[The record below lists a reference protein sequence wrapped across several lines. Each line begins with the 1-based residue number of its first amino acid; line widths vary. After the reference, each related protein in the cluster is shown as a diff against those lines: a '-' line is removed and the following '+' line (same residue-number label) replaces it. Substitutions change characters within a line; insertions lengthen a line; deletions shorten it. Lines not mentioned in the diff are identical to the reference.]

1 MGTKQETKLIVL
13 AVLFLAT
20 ALLVHAGT
28 AATVVPNK
36 PPLNEYFRD
45 ISGYIPLQD
54 IDLIEEATRLL
65 QLDDYLFTY
74 YAGPSGPVN
83 LYIGY
88 YYTAGKASAAHSPL
102 ICYPSQGWKITEQPA
117 RYSREIGGFAL
128 EYEEITTTY
137 GRQQEL
143 VLYWYQTYAR
153 TQPKAYRT
161 KIDIAFNK
169 LLRRGEQ
176 HAFVRVSVPYD
187 DNREEA
193 QAAAMEFIRVFFPR
207 LVEFFAEA

>member
-1 MGTKQETKLIVL
+1 MGTKQEIKLIVL
-13 AVLFLAT
+13 AGVFLAT
-20 ALLVHAGT
+20 ALLVHGGTTATEIPDKTPLAG
-28 AATVVPNK
+28 
-36 PPLNEYFRD
+36 YFRD
-45 ISGYIPLQD
+45 LPGYTPLRD
-54 IDLIEEATRLL
+54 IELIEEATSLL

-102 ICYPSQGWKITEQPA
+102 ICYPSQGWKIAEQPA
-117 RYSREIGGFAL
+117 GYSRVVGGFTL
-128 EYEEITTTY
+128 EYEEITTAY
-137 GRQQEL
+137 GGQQEL

-176 HAFVRVSVPYD
+176 HAFVRISVPYD

-207 LVEFFAEA
+207 LVEFFTEA